1 MYVHFEAPD
10 ECGHRNEPEN
20 KVKAIEMID
29 SRVLPILEE
38 GLEQYEDYKI
48 LLLPDHPTPIVTR
61 THASDP
67 VPYLLYQKSAPKTG
81 VDTINEE
88 TAKHRHLYG
97 KRPGYDAPLPGA
109 GRLRQKNM
117 NLTEMEK
124 I

>member
-61 THASDP
+61 ALP
-67 VPYLLYQKSAPKTG
+67 AVPKVRTQDGGRHYQ
-81 VDTINEE
+81 
-88 TAKHRHLYG
+88 
-97 KRPGYDAPLPGA
+97 
-109 GRLRQKNM
+109 
-117 NLTEMEK
+117 
-124 I
+124 